1 VFKQFDYMLDV
12 QVCYDQFDT
21 CVQYINNASR
31 RKWKSSA
38 ADEMV
43 KIYNGSVSLEDGLAN
58 MQALADRYTAS

>member
-1 VFKQFDYMLDV
+1 
-12 QVCYDQFDT
+12 
-21 CVQYINNASR
+21 VQYINNASR